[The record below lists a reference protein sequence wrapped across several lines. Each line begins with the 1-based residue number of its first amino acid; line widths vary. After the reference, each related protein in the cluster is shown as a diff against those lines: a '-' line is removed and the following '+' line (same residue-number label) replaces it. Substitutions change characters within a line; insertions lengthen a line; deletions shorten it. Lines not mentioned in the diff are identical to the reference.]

1 MGYKTKTIFS
11 QFERPA
17 ERVQG
22 RGIIRE
28 EKGQIGC
35 RRYHTHD
42 TCIWQVDPMMIDIA
56 FRNKNTTA

>member
-1 MGYKTKTIFS
+1 MGYQTTTILS
-11 QFERPA
+11 LQTETLA

-22 RGIIRE
+22 RGVIRE

-56 FRNKNTTA
+56 LRQ

>member
-1 MGYKTKTIFS
+1 MINQIATVFS
-11 QFERPA
+11 LRTESPA

-22 RGIIRE
+22 RGVIRE

-56 FRNKNTTA
+56 LRQ